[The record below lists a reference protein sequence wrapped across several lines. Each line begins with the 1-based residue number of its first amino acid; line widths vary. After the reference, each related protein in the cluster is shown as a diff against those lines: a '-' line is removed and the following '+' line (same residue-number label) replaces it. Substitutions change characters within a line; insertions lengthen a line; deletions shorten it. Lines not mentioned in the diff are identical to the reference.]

1 MDAVVRQ
8 EFRPA
13 GLHCTIDI
21 PLTGDI
27 GHAQAVPR

>member
-1 MDAVVRQ
+1 MDAVVRH
-8 EFRPA
+8 PA